1 MCAASSKPMIG
12 DPWTM
17 VDPLGDALRILR
29 MSGVFYCRSE
39 FTAPW
44 GLALP
49 PFDQSMMFHVVT
61 EGRCRVEVDGAE
73 SCVLR
78 PGTVALIPHGEGH
91 SLLGEPAAIPIDL
104 LDAPRELLSPRYE
117 LLRHGGGGARTS
129 MLCGLVRF
137 DHPAAGDLLRLL
149 PRVIYHDVTSP
160 QAEWIHSTLRVVAA
174 EAQAMQAGGE
184 ALITRLADILVL
196 DTVRS
201 WFAKN
206 LERRGWVG
214 ALRDKQIGHALTLI
228 HRDPNRDWTL
238 ESLASAI
245 GMSRSAFAARFT
257 ELVGAPV
264 MHYVTRWKM
273 HAAELSLR
281 EERASL
287 SDIADRLGYSSE
299 AAFSRAFKRVT
310 GRSPGSIKRAD
321 DVSSLRL

>member
-1 MCAASSKPMIG
+1 MRAAISKAPIG
-12 DPWTM
+12 DPWTT

-49 PFDQSMMFHVVT
+49 AFDQSMMFHVVT
-61 EGRCRVEVDGAE
+61 EGRCWVDVDGGD
-73 SCVLR
+73 SCILEQ
-78 PGTVALIPHGEGH
+78 GTVALIPHGEGH
-91 SLLGEPAAIPIDL
+91 RLIGEPGAVPIDL
-104 LDAPRELLSPRYE
+104 VDAPRELVSPRYE
-117 LLRHGGGGARTS
+117 LLRHGGDGVRTS
-129 MLCGLVRF
+129 MVCGLVHF

-149 PRVIYHDVTSP
+149 PRVISHHVASP
-160 QAEWIHSTLRVVAA
+160 QLEWIDSTLRVVAA
-174 EAQAMQAGGE
+174 EAQALEAGGE

-206 LERRGWVG
+206 PDRAGWLG
-214 ALRDKQIGHALTLI
+214 ALRDKQIGRALNLI
-228 HRDPNRDWTL
+228 HRNPNGDWTL
-238 ESLASAI
+238 GSLASAI

-257 ELVGAPV
+257 ALVGAPV

-281 EERASL
+281 EDRASL
-287 SDIADRLGYSSE
+287 GDIADRLGYSSE

-321 DVSSLRL
+321 DESTLRL

>member
-44 GLALP
+44 GLAFP
-49 PFDQSMMFHVVT
+49 PFDHSMMFHVVT
-61 EGRCRVEVDGAE
+61 EGGCRVEVDGAD
-73 SCVLR
+73 SGVSQ

-91 SLLGEPAAIPIDL
+91 SLFGEPAAIPIDL

-117 LLRHGGGGARTS
+117 LLRLGGGGARTS

-149 PRVIYHDVTSP
+149 PRVIHHEVTSP

-201 WFAKN
+201 WFARN
-206 LERRGWVG
+206 LERSGWVG

-238 ESLASAI
+238 ESLASAA

-257 ELVGAPV
+257 ELVGAPA

-273 HAAELSLR
+273 HSAELSLR

-287 SDIADRLGYSSE
+287 SDIADRLG
-299 AAFSRAFKRVT
+299 RPPDPVRVT
-310 GRSPGSIKRAD
+310 LARA
-321 DVSSLRL
+321 VCVVAR

>member
-1 MCAASSKPMIG
+1 MCAASSKPIIG

-61 EGRCRVEVDGAE
+61 EGRCWVEVDGAD
-73 SCVLR
+73 SCVLQ
-78 PGTVALIPHGEGH
+78 PGAVALIPHGEGH
-91 SLLGEPAAIPIDL
+91 SLLGEPSAIPIDL

-129 MLCGLVRF
+129 MVCGLVRF

-184 ALITRLADILVL
+184 ALITRLADILIL
-196 DTVRS
+196 DTIRS

-206 LERRGWVG
+206 LQRSGWVG
-214 ALRDKQIGHALTLI
+214 ALRDKQIGQALTLI

-238 ESLASAI
+238 ESLASAV

-310 GRSPGSIKRAD
+310 GRSPGSIKRAN
-321 DVSSLRL
+321 DVSTLRL

>member
-1 MCAASSKPMIG
+1 MVG

-49 PFDQSMMFHVVT
+49 PFDHSMMFHVVT
-61 EGRCRVEVDGAE
+61 EGRCSVEIDGVD
-73 SCVLR
+73 SCVLQ

-91 SLLGEPAAIPIDL
+91 CLIGDPGVAPIDL
-104 LDAPRELLSPRYE
+104 VDASRELLSPRYE
-117 LLRHGGGGARTS
+117 VLRHGGGGAQTS
-129 MLCGLVRF
+129 MLCGLVHF

-149 PRVIYHDVTSP
+149 PRVICHNVTSP

-174 EAQAMQAGGE
+174 EAQALQVGGE

-196 DTVRS
+196 ETVRS
-201 WFAKN
+201 WLARN
-206 LERRGWVG
+206 PDRVGWLG

-228 HRDPNRDWTL
+228 HREPGRDWTL
-238 ESLASAI
+238 GALATAVA
-245 GMSRSAFAARFT
+245 MSRSAFAARFT
-257 ELVGAPV
+257 ALVGAPV
-264 MHYVTRWKM
+264 MRYVTRWKM

-281 EERASL
+281 EERTAL

-310 GRSPGSIKRAD
+310 GRSPGSIKRQE
-321 DVSSLRL
+321 DVSTLRL

>member
-1 MCAASSKPMIG
+1 MCAASSKPIIG

-39 FTAPW
+39 FTARW

-61 EGRCRVEVDGAE
+61 EGRCWVEVDGAD
-73 SCVLR
+73 SCVLQ
-78 PGTVALIPHGEGH
+78 PGAVALIPHGEGH
-91 SLLGEPAAIPIDL
+91 SLLGEPSAIPIDL

-117 LLRHGGGGARTS
+117 LLRHGGGGARAS
-129 MLCGLVRF
+129 MGCGLVRF
-137 DHPAAGDLLRLL
+137 DHPAAGGLLRLL

-184 ALITRLADILVL
+184 ALITRLADILIL

-206 LERRGWVG
+206 LERSGWVG
-214 ALRDKQIGHALTLI
+214 ALRDKQIGQALTLI

-238 ESLASAI
+238 ESLASAV

-273 HAAELSLR
+273 HAAEWSLR

-310 GRSPGSIKRAD
+310 GRSPGSIKRAN
-321 DVSSLRL
+321 DVSTLRL

>member
-1 MCAASSKPMIG
+1 MCAASSKLMIG

-44 GLALP
+44 ALALP
-49 PFDQSMMFHVVT
+49 PFDHSMMFHVVT
-61 EGRCRVEVDGAE
+61 EGRCRVEVGGD
-73 SCVLR
+73 SCLLQ

-91 SLLGEPAAIPIDL
+91 CLIGDPDAVPIDL
-104 LDAPRELLSPRYE
+104 VDAPHELLSPRYE
-117 LLRHGGGGARTS
+117 VLRLGGGGARTS

-149 PRVIYHDVTSP
+149 PRVIYHDVTP
-160 QAEWIHSTLRVVAA
+160 PHAEWIHSTLRVVAA
-174 EAQAMQAGGE
+174 EAQALAAGGE

-206 LERRGWVG
+206 PAQAGWLG
-214 ALRDKQIGHALTLI
+214 ALRDRQIGQALTLI
-228 HRDPNRDWTL
+228 HRDPNRNWTL
-238 ESLASAI
+238 ASLASAV
-245 GMSRSAFAARFT
+245 GMSRSAFAERFT
-257 ELVGAPV
+257 ELVGTPV
-264 MHYVTRWKM
+264 MQYLTRWKM

-281 EERASL
+281 EERTSL

-310 GRSPGSIKRAD
+310 GRSPGSIKRDD
-321 DVSSLRL
+321 DVSALRL